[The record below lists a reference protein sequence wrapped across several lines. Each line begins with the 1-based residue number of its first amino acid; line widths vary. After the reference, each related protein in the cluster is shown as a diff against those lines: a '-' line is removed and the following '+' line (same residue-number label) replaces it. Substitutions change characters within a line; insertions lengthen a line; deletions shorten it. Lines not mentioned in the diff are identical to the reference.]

1 MSVSPFSATQ
11 KPFLQTKKGL
21 LLPLLLLGM
30 LSGCAST
37 AKLRDYI
44 PLVDNADTR
53 AYDTMYL
60 RGIFNWWEAEA
71 PYLLK
76 SNDAGAYVA
85 EVSLIADGQPYDF
98 KFADSVYTPDLTCG
112 AFNPAGQSIKQDEKV
127 ELLCAATAG
136 NLKFTPEETATYL
149 FVVTPGNPT
158 ELSIK
163 LK

>member
-1 MSVSPFSATQ
+1 MSVSPLSATQ
-11 KPFLQTKKGL
+11 KPFLQTKTVL
-21 LLPLLLLGM
+21 LLPFLLLGM
-30 LSGCAST
+30 LSGCTST

-44 PLVDNADTR
+44 PLVNNADSR

-71 PYLLK
+71 PYLLR
-76 SNDAGAYVA
+76 SNNAGAYVA

-112 AFNPAGQSIKQDEKV
+112 AFNPEGQIIKQDEEV
-127 ELLCAATAG
+127 ELLCTATAG

-158 ELSIK
+158 VLSIK
-163 LK
+163 SK

>member
-1 MSVSPFSATQ
+1 MPDIFHSSEHPQRSLTY
-11 KPFLQTKKGL
+11 KGL
-21 LLPLLLLGM
+21 VLPLVLLSM

-44 PLVDNADTR
+44 PLVESSDKR
-53 AYDTMYL
+53 AYNTMYL

-71 PYLLK
+71 PYLLQK
-76 SNDAGAYVA
+76 NEAGDYFA

-112 AFNPAGQSIKQDEKV
+112 AFNPAGQMAHPDKKI

-136 NLKFTPEETATYL
+136 NLKFTPAETGTYR
-149 FVVTPGNPT
+149 FVVKPGNPA
-158 ELSIK
+158 ELSIQ